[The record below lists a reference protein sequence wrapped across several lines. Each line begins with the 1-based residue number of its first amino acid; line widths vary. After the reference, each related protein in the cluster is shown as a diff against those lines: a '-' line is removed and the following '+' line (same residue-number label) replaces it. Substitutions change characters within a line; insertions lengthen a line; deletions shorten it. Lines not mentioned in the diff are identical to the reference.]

1 MKNGTTSI
9 LPVRFR
15 INGADVESIVFLF
28 KQEKSN
34 SAPEI
39 LTKNYPGEVEY
50 KEESNIFEVPFSE
63 ADTWLFTEDE
73 LFYMDTKLTLANG
86 QIPETPIVTLRMHPT
101 LFSKPGEGNEE
112 TSLVD

>member
-15 INGADVESIVFLF
+15 LNSSDIESIIFLF

-39 LTKNYPGEVEY
+39 LVKNYPGQVEY
-50 KEESNIFEVPFSE
+50 NEEENIFKIPFSE
-63 ADTWLFTEDE
+63 ADTWLFAEDKP
-73 LFYMDTKLTLANG
+73 FYMDTKITLVDG
-86 QIPETPIVTLRMHPT
+86 SVPETTIVTLRMHPT
-101 LFSKPGEGNEE
+101 LFSNPEDEIENG
-112 TSLVD
+112 